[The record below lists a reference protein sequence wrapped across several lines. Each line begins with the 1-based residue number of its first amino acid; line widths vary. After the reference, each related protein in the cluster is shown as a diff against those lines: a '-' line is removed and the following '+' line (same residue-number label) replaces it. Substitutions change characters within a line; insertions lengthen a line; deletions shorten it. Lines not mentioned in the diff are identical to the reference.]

1 MGSLLAVGAELGNA
15 SSLVF
20 APPDR
25 TNIQPASMQQ
35 ASGGLRGLGP
45 CPLPSPAPS
54 GCRVLRRPVAPRAT
68 LTHAPLTAATSGR
81 LAAALNGSLA
91 KWQWPA
97 MLATGAM
104 PARLL
109 PLQP

>member
-1 MGSLLAVGAELGNA
+1 
-15 SSLVF
+15 
-20 APPDR
+20 
-25 TNIQPASMQQ
+25 MQQ